1 MASEIIVDGENP
13 THMLNSQGH
22 AVPVANISQADRLMT
37 ETVNTIFQHA
47 DELFAKIGRFKA
59 HVFDDVYTTR
69 DLMAEQYGLKR
80 GGAKGNITLTR
91 FDGLARVSIKIADRL
106 AFGPQLQIAK
116 QLVDDY
122 IEAFRDDI
130 PDEIMPLLTH
140 AFQMEKPGIVNRH
153 AIYGLQRLKI
163 DHPIWKQAMQ
173 AITDSRMVLGSKSY
187 ICMERRADY
196 GAPWQA
202 VTIDLAKA

>member
-1 MASEIIVDGENP
+1 MASEIMTEGENP
-13 THMLNSQGH
+13 THMLDSQGR
-22 AVPVANISQADRLMT
+22 AVPMANVSEADKLMT
-37 ETVNTIFQHA
+37 ETVNTIFTHA

-59 HVFDDVYTTR
+59 RTFDDVYTTR

-91 FDGLARVSIKIADRL
+91 FDGLARVSIKVADQL

-116 QLVDDY
+116 QLVDEY
-122 IEAFRDDI
+122 IEAYRENI

-140 AFQMEKPGIVNRH
+140 AFQMEKPGIVNTH

-163 DHPIWKQAMQ
+163 DHPIWQQAMK
-173 AITDSRMVLGSKSY
+173 AITESRMVLGSKAY
-187 ICMERRADY
+187 IRMERRADY
-196 GAPWQA
+196 GAPW
-202 VTIDLAKA
+202 VTVSIDLAKV